1 MDLIDRKAL
10 LERMRENASF
20 ATSYKPYMTKE
31 EIAFRVLKDAK
42 EQALRFVEDA
52 PTIESVPV
60 VHGNNMTEMN
70 PVDEFIC
77 SECGCIFKDVS
88 RYEYDEEC
96 DDWHCYEFE
105 FRFCPYCGAKIK
117 AV

>member
-31 EIAFRVLKDAK
+31 DIAFHVLKDAK

-60 VHGNNMTEMN
+60 VHGEWIKET
-70 PVDEFIC
+70 VLSKC
-77 SECGCIFKDVS
+77 SVCG
-88 RYEYDEEC
+88 
-96 DDWHCYEFE
+96 
-105 FRFCPYCGAKIK
+105 FRLGADTYRCCPNCGAEMK